1 MYKEQTQENIYKK
14 CEEEG
19 SFTSLEEVDVDKI
32 KSMLKIALTD
42 LESIKKW
49 IKNAKK
55 EEGEWNAI
63 LKINYDILHL
73 LVEVFILFEKIK
85 ITTHKCLFVYLCEKH
100 PELELDWNFFEKI
113 RTIRNGSV
121 YYGKLIT
128 YKDWEEIHL
137 QLNLYINTLKKEIEI
152 KLKEFKDENEGDE
165 ANG

>member
-19 SFTSLEEVDVDKI
+19 SFISLEVIDIDKI

-73 LVEVFILFEKIK
+73 LVEVFILF
-85 ITTHKCLFVYLCEKH
+85 
-100 PELELDWNFFEKI
+100 
-113 RTIRNGSV
+113 
-121 YYGKLIT
+121 
-128 YKDWEEIHL
+128 
-137 QLNLYINTLKKEIEI
+137 
-152 KLKEFKDENEGDE
+152 
-165 ANG
+165 

>member
-1 MYKEQTQENIYKK
+1 MYKERTQKNIYEK
-14 CEEEG
+14 CENEG
-19 SFTSLEEVDVDKI
+19 SFLPTNEIEIGKI

-42 LESIKKW
+42 LESSNEWIKK
-49 IKNAKK
+49 ASK
-55 EEGEWNAI
+55 ESGQWNAI

-73 LVEVFILFEKIK
+73 LVEAFILFDKLK

-128 YKDWEEIHL
+128 YKDWEETEL
-137 QLNLYINTLKKEIEI
+137 QLTLYINTLKKEIEL
-152 KLKEFKDENEGDE
+152 KLKEFEKNED
-165 ANG
+165 ANE